1 MEVYDCVHQVFT
13 YLDAYMAFS
22 HEVYAGLLV
31 KDPYQLQRQS
41 FGMACCLILSRVR
54 VLTVTVLNLLLRHF
68 YLDLLMNNHEIFM
81 RNF

>member
-31 KDPYQLQRQS
+31 KDPSQLQRQR
-41 FGMACCLILSRVR
+41 FGMACRLILSR

>member
-31 KDPYQLQRQS
+31 KDPSQLQRQS
-41 FGMACCLILSRVR
+41 FGMACRLILSRVR